1 MGRRG
6 RDQAGRA
13 GEWKNLKMEV
23 TFWKRHRF
31 RSKVAAPTQAR
42 DHVERKPISLVNR
55 PPGKKAKVSQKK
67 PYQLLEDTNSTSAR
81 NTKENLKDNRI
92 VIILTLITQFTD
104 HLGPLLGLLLLPT
117 GLIGHF
123 ASN

>member
-31 RSKVAAPTQAR
+31 RSKVAASTQAR
-42 DHVERKPISLVNR
+42 DHVERKPISLVNKH
-55 PPGKKAKVSQKK
+55 PGKKAKVSQKK
-67 PYQLLEDTNSTSAR
+67 SHQLLEDTNSTSAR
-81 NTKENLKDNRI
+81 NTKEKPQGQQNLDYSHINHPVYRSS
-92 VIILTLITQFTD
+92 
-104 HLGPLLGLLLLPT
+104 GPLAGSPSSSYGIDWT
-117 GLIGHF
+117 F
-123 ASN
+123 CF

>member
-42 DHVERKPISLVNR
+42 DHVERKPISLVNKR
-55 PPGKKAKVSQKK
+55 PGKKAKVSQKK
-67 PYQLLEDTNSTSAR
+67 ISPTAGGHKQYICPKYKGKTSR
-81 NTKENLKDNRI
+81 TTE
-92 VIILTLITQFTD
+92 
-104 HLGPLLGLLLLPT
+104 
-117 GLIGHF
+117 
-123 ASN
+123 S